1 MCGKHGSNYIRGE
14 QEPQDQKF
22 LGMMLVEARM
32 ISQPNCSTL
41 HGIQLKIQLAPEL
54 LLGAEQYST
63 TIDMWSMGCIMVEK
77 LSKEPL
83 FNGKIEV
90 NQIDKIFRILGTP
103 NEMIWEGFSKLPG
116 VKLPSLGD
124 SGLAWL
130 SGFLYDSLWRVRREM
145 ESPDPHKEQRRKK
158 L

>member
-1 MCGKHGSNYIRGE
+1 MTRGTSSIDRNSE
-14 QEPQDQKF
+14 NTLIGVTFASSSQDQKF

-116 VKLPSLGD
+116 VKVN
-124 SGLAWL
+124 
-130 SGFLYDSLWRVRREM
+130 FLRHL
-145 ESPDPHKEQRRKK
+145 
-158 L
+158 